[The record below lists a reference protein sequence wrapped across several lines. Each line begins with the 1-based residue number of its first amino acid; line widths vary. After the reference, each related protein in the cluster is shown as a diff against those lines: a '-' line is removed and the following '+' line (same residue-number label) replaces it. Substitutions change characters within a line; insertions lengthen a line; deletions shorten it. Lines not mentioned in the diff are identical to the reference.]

1 MIQTIPPEDVV
12 IMAPAHP
19 RAAEFD
25 GSHPYRVVRDT
36 YSQLLPTPRL
46 LRAALDV
53 AIDEKVDLVQ
63 LGHPLPSG
71 LLGPQI
77 RRRTGLP
84 YVVFLA
90 GAEVTLPAALPVV
103 GQTIRHVLRNA
114 SLLVAVSD
122 YTARAASRQVAGTV
136 PARALRPAISVD
148 GFNPTHP
155 YVKAAVKTAL
165 GIDGELVVCLGR
177 LVPRKGQDK
186 LVDALAILA
195 GRHPRLHLALIGGG
209 RLDRALRARARRLG
223 VADRVHMLG
232 PLEHDD
238 LQTWFAAADLFSS
251 PCRTR
256 WGGLEVEGFGIVFAE
271 AALAGLPVMAG
282 RSGGAPE
289 AVDMGDTGIVVDG
302 SSSGEV
308 AEGLARLLR
317 LSAAARR
324 SMGARGRALAL
335 SRHTPGAAGERYREL
350 LLQATSSRGDG
361 RGRS

>member
-12 IMAPAHP
+12 ILAPAHP
-19 RAAEFD
+19 KAAEFD
-25 GSHPYRVVRDT
+25 ASHPYRVIRDK

-46 LRAALDV
+46 LRAALEV
-53 AIDEKVDLVQ
+53 VEAENVDLVQ

-71 LLGPQI
+71 LLGPEI

-84 YVVFLA
+84 YLVFLA

-103 GQTIRHVLRNA
+103 GQAIRHVLRNA
-114 SLLVAVSD
+114 SLLVTVSD
-122 YTARAASRQVAGTV
+122 YTAQAASRQVAGAV
-136 PARALRPAISVD
+136 PARALRPAVSVD
-148 GFNPTHP
+148 SFNPTHP
-155 YVKAAVKTAL
+155 HVKAAVKTAL

-177 LVPRKGQDK
+177 LVPRKGQDR

-195 GRHPRLHLALIGGG
+195 DRYPRLHLALIGGG

-223 VADRVHMLG
+223 VADRVRLLG
-232 PLEHDD
+232 PLEHGD
-238 LQTWFAAADLFSS
+238 LRTWFAAADFFSS

-289 AVDMGDTGIVVDG
+289 AVEMGDTGIVVDG
-302 SSSGEV
+302 SSSEEV
-308 AEGLARLLR
+308 AEGLARLLC
-317 LSAAARR
+317 LSSAERR

-335 SRHTPGAAGERYREL
+335 WRHAPSAAGGRYHEL
-350 LLQATSSRGDG
+350 LLQAASR
-361 RGRS
+361 